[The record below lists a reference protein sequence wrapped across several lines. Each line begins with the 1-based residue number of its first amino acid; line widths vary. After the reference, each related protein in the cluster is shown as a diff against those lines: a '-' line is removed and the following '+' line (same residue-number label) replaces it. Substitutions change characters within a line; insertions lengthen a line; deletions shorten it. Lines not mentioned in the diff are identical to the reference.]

1 MLVAFTPRR
10 LIRSAAPATI
20 FARVSDVIEILSG
33 WIAHN
38 MTLDIASATWSYDDR
53 HTKEAEETNIMT
65 EGKIRTETHDR
76 IFRIVIDNP
85 AKKNAFSPAMM
96 EQLSDALTELHNN
109 DSYWVGVICAEGKD
123 FTAGLD
129 MPKFFGPNAEK
140 RNFREGNVD
149 VFGLQKRC
157 KKPIVTAVQGIV
169 FTIGIELM
177 LAGDI
182 VVAADDSR
190 FCQME
195 AKRGIAPLGG
205 AHFRFLSR
213 TGWGNA
219 MYHLF
224 LCDEFTAPRA
234 LQIGLVQEVVPA
246 GQQVERAMALAAI
259 IAQNAPLGI
268 QVTKEAALQY
278 IEHGEAAAIAH
289 IPKVRER
296 VLNSADAR
304 EGIQSFIERRTAVFQ
319 GR

>member
-1 MLVAFTPRR
+1 
-10 LIRSAAPATI
+10 
-20 FARVSDVIEILSG
+20 
-33 WIAHN
+33 
-38 MTLDIASATWSYDDR
+38 
-53 HTKEAEETNIMT
+53 MT
-65 EGKIRTETHDR
+65 EGRIRTETHDH
-76 IFRIVIDNP
+76 IFRIIIDNP
-85 AKKNAFSPAMM
+85 AKKNAFSPVMM

-109 DSYWVGVICAEGKD
+109 DNYWVGVICAEGRD

-140 RNFREGNVD
+140 RNFKDGNVD

-157 KKPIVTAVQGIV
+157 RKPIVTAVQGIV

-219 MYHLF
+219 MYHL
-224 LCDEFTAPRA
+224 LQCDEFTAPRA
-234 LQIGLVQEVVPA
+234 REIGLVQEVVPA

-259 IAQNAPLGI
+259 IAKNAPLGI
-268 QVTKEAALQY
+268 HVTKEAALQY
-278 IEHGEAAAIAH
+278 IEHGEAAAVAY
-289 IPKVRER
+289 IPKVRDR
-296 VLNSADAR
+296 VLGSADAR
-304 EGIQSFIERRTAVFQ
+304 EGIQSFIERRAAVFQ